1 MLIEIQ
7 LRLRLKSYAY
17 FCITEKNKYVCVCL
31 CVCVECNEDGKFLR
45 KVKDYKKGNVHN
57 NNKKLGDKKEEGGR
71 VGAEEDRDHRR

>member
-1 MLIEIQ
+1 
-7 LRLRLKSYAY
+7 
-17 FCITEKNKYVCVCL
+17 
-31 CVCVECNEDGKFLR
+31 VECNEDGKFLR